1 MLLLVYCLLICS
13 DMIEYFKDMGVMNF
27 LLLFIII
34 NEKGDK
40 EDGVGVGVEREVYL
54 LFWK

>member
-1 MLLLVYCLLICS
+1 
-13 DMIEYFKDMGVMNF
+13 MIEYFKDIRVMNF

-34 NEKGDK
+34 NERGD
-40 EDGVGVGVEREVYL
+40 EEEGVGVGVEREVYL